1 MSQFFY
7 LINNLYLKDI
17 LDILLLA
24 GIIFLINLIIIKAR
38 AFRLIIG
45 IIILVILDLISD
57 WMNLVLTK
65 ALFQT
70 LLPLSFI
77 ILAFVFQKEIKM
89 FLEQFVIIIPRRKK
103 YTHKEEKIIENIM
116 TAIKYLSE
124 SKIGS
129 IIVFEKVN
137 SLESLIE
144 GGKKLNSE
152 ISAELLISIFSKN
165 SPLHDGA
172 LIIKD
177 DKIKYASVHLP
188 LAENYQ
194 FDIKAGTRHRAGLGI
209 TQFSDALSI
218 IISEENGNISI
229 AKNNKINYNVSG
241 KEILRELQD
250 YYQTNTKHTKI
261 FTKTFKNIYQYI
273 AVFALSLIIS
283 FSFWILVNYNKFKIQ
298 KTIEAPIE
306 FKNLKDNLSLIDPS
320 ANKIK
325 ISLSGYDFDIKTLNE
340 SQIKAIID
348 LSDAEEGRYSINID
362 SKKITNIRP
371 NIEIVQIEPNTIKF
385 KIINKE
391 KPNQNNSE
399 NKNNPNAKIK
409 KQNY

>member
-362 SKKITNIRP
+362 TKKITNIRP

-385 KIINKE
+385 RIINKE
-391 KPNQNNSE
+391 KLNQNN
-399 NKNNPNAKIK
+399 NKNNPDDKIK
-409 KQNY
+409 KQNH

>member
-45 IIILVILDLISD
+45 IIILVILYLISD

-362 SKKITNIRP
+362 TKKITNIRP

-385 KIINKE
+385 RIINKE
-391 KPNQNNSE
+391 KLNQNN
-399 NKNNPNAKIK
+399 NKNNPDDKIK
-409 KQNY
+409 KQNH

>member
-38 AFRLIIG
+38 TFRLIIG

-250 YYQTNTKHTKI
+250 YYQTNTKNTKI

-298 KTIEAPIE
+298 KTIEVPIE

-340 SQIKAIID
+340 SQIKATID

-362 SKKITNIRP
+362 TKKITNIRP

-385 KIINKE
+385 RIINKE
-391 KPNQNNSE
+391 KLNQNN
-399 NKNNPNAKIK
+399 NKNNPDDKIK
-409 KQNY
+409 KQNH